1 MKVNGG
7 SRTLPTPA
15 FGQRQ
20 IVEVNATFGA
30 GQQKN
35 PLPAF
40 CQTCGDWLTRQLI
53 LTCSR
58 PNRPMATV
66 SRDVSC
72 MQLTT
77 PFPTPKR
84 NVHLISTCVG

>member
-7 SRTLPTPA
+7 SRTLPTRA
-15 FGQRQ
+15 FGRRQ
-20 IVEVNATFGA
+20 IAEVNAAFGA
-30 GQQKN
+30 GQQKS
-35 PLPAF
+35 PLSTF
-40 CQTCGDWLTRQLI
+40 CQAYGDWSAGQLI
-53 LTCSR
+53 LTYSR

-66 SRDVSC
+66 SQDVSC

-84 NVHLISTCVG
+84 HVHLISTCVG